1 MSAAKTTRTFS
12 LDREIL
18 SRVKRTKGSSSE
30 SKRVNDLLR
39 LALDLEQQAAL
50 EQEIAGFFGSA
61 PAGRD
66 ERRAFQSATLAS
78 WARD

>member
-1 MSAAKTTRTFS
+1 MPAVKTTRTFS

-18 SRVKRTKGSSSE
+18 TEVKRTKGPSSE

-39 LALDLEQQAAL
+39 LALDLEKRATL
-50 EQEIAGFFGSA
+50 EREIAGFFGSA
-61 PAGRD
+61 PSDPD
-66 ERRAFQSATLAS
+66 ERRALRSATQDS